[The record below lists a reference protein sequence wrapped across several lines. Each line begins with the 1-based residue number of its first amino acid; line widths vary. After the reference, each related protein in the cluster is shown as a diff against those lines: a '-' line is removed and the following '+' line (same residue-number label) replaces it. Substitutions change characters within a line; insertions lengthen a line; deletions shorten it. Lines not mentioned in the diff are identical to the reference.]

1 MPFEAL
7 QAAGVDLAIASDI
20 GGGTSLSMLKTLA
33 DAYKVCQLRQYVLD
47 PFEAFYRITRGNA
60 RATALEGFIGDFR
73 VGQEADFVMIDP
85 ARIPLVARRVE
96 AVKDLQEELFI
107 YMTLG
112 DEQLIVETS
121 ILGEPAYRAS
131 AS

>member
-1 MPFEAL
+1 VQSA
-7 QAAGVDLAIASDI
+7 
-20 GGGTSLSMLKTLA
+20 
-33 DAYKVCQLRQYVLD
+33 
-47 PFEAFYRITRGNA
+47 
-60 RATALEGFIGDFR
+60 
-73 VGQEADFVMIDP
+73 
-85 ARIPLVARRVE
+85 
-96 AVKDLQEELFI
+96 KDLQGELFI

>member
-1 MPFEAL
+1 
-7 QAAGVDLAIASDI
+7 
-20 GGGTSLSMLKTLA
+20 
-33 DAYKVCQLRQYVLD
+33 VLH

-60 RATALEGFIGDFR
+60 RATALDAFIGDFR

-85 ARIPLVARRVE
+85 ACVPLVARRVKD
-96 AVKDLQEELFI
+96 AKDLQGELFI

-131 AS
+131 NP